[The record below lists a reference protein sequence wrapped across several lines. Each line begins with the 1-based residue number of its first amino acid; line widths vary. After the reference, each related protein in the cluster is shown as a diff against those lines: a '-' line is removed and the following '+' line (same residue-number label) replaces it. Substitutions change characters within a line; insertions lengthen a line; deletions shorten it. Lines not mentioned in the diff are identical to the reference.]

1 MRLPRAGVGRTD
13 LVNVMKV
20 GNGRIRRMVLALVAG
35 TVAAGSI
42 AGTPS
47 LAQTV
52 GDDTPQATPA
62 AGLNIPS
69 NLQIFGHLDPNIRKP
84 TAIVNDTV
92 ITGTDVDQRV
102 NLIIAANQLSGL
114 SDADRDRLRLQIL
127 RGLIDETLQI
137 QHARTAD
144 VTITPDEINQSYA
157 RVAANFQRTVPQ
169 MQQYLRSIGSSDATL
184 RRQIEAEL
192 AWSRFLRRRIQ
203 PFVNVSDEE
212 VQGVIQQLQARRGS
226 EEYHLKE
233 IYLSADPAR
242 APQVQQQ
249 AAQMIQQM
257 QAGTHP
263 FEYFAQFSEATT
275 RSTGGDLGWINTAQL
290 STLPTELAQSATTMQ
305 VGQIAG
311 PIAVGG
317 GFSIL
322 YLADKRRVLEAD
334 PRDARLTLKQLT
346 VHFPAGA
353 THDQAAA
360 EVARFGTALH
370 TLQGCG
376 DVPRVAGLLNA
387 EIVENAQITVRD
399 LPPALQTI
407 MLQLQIGQS
416 TPPFGSPSEGVRAL
430 VLCGR
435 DDPQAGSLP
444 SSSQLQNQMEETRV
458 NLRAQ
463 NLLRDLRRDAVIEYR

>member
-1 MRLPRAGVGRTD
+1 M
-13 LVNVMKV
+13 
-20 GNGRIRRMVLALVAG
+20 ALVAG
-35 TVAAGSI
+35 MMLAGSI
-42 AGTPS
+42 IGTPAI
-47 LAQTV
+47 AQTV
-52 GDDTPQATPA
+52 GDDAGQPVPA
-62 AGLNIPS
+62 GGLNIPA
-69 NLQIFGHLDPNIRKP
+69 NLQIFGRVDPNIRKP

-102 NLIIAANQLSGL
+102 ALIVAANQLTSL
-114 SDADRDRLRLQIL
+114 SDQDRDRLRLQIL

-137 QHARTAD
+137 QHAHTAD
-144 VTITPDEINQSYA
+144 ITVTPDEINQSYA

-192 AWSRFLRRRIQ
+192 AWSRYLRRRVQ

-212 VQGVIQQLQARRGS
+212 VQGVIHQLEARRGS
-226 EEYHLKE
+226 QEFHLKE
-233 IYLSADPAR
+233 IFLSADPAR
-242 APQVQQQ
+242 AVQVQQQ

-257 QAGTHP
+257 QAGQHP
-263 FEYFAQFSEATT
+263 FDYFAQFSEAST
-275 RSTGGDLGWINTAQL
+275 RSTGGDLGWLSQAQL
-290 STLPTELAQSATTMQ
+290 GTLPAELSQAATTMQ

-311 PIAVGG
+311 PIANSG
-317 GFSIL
+317 GFSVL

-334 PRDARLTLKQLT
+334 PRDSRLTLKQLT
-346 VHFPAGA
+346 VHFPAG
-353 THDQAAA
+353 TTREQAAA

-370 TLQGCG
+370 ALQGCG
-376 DVPRVAGLLNA
+376 DVSRVAGQLGA
-387 EIVENAQITVRD
+387 EVVENAQITVRD

-416 TPPFGSPSEGVRAL
+416 TPPFGSPTEGVRAL

-444 SSSQLQNQMEETRV
+444 SSDQVRNQTEESRV

>member
-1 MRLPRAGVGRTD
+1 
-13 LVNVMKV
+13 MKV
-20 GNGRIRRMVLALVAG
+20 ANGRFRRSVLALVASTILASG
-35 TVAAGSI
+35 L

-52 GDDTPQATPA
+52 GDDNPDAVAA

-69 NLQIFGHLDPNIRKP
+69 NLQIFGRVDPNIRKP

-102 NLIIAANQLSGL
+102 ALIAAANQLTNQSEE
-114 SDADRDRLRLQIL
+114 DRNRLRLQIL

-157 RVAANFQRTVPQ
+157 RVAANFHYTVPQ

-192 AWSRFLRRRIQ
+192 AWTRYLRRRVQ

-212 VQGVIQQLQARRGS
+212 VQGVISQLQARRGS
-226 EEYHLKE
+226 EEYHLRE

-242 APQVQQQ
+242 AAQVQQQ
-249 AAQMIQQM
+249 AAQMVQQM
-257 QAGTHP
+257 QGGQHP
-263 FEYFAQFSEATT
+263 FEYYAQFSEATT
-275 RSTGGDLGWINTAQL
+275 RSTGGDLGWINATQL
-290 STLPTELAQSATTMQ
+290 STLPPELAQAAQTMQ
-305 VGQIAG
+305 VGQMAG
-311 PIAVGG
+311 PIPINGG
-317 GFSIL
+317 YSIL

-346 VHFPAGA
+346 VHFPAGTSREQA
-353 THDQAAA
+353 TGQ
-360 EVARFGTALH
+360 VARFGTALQH
-370 TLQGCG
+370 LQGCG
-376 DVPRVAGLLNA
+376 DVARVAGELGA
-387 EIVENAQITVRD
+387 EVVDNAQITVRD

-416 TPPFGSPSEGVRAL
+416 TPPFGSPTEGVRAL

-444 SSSQLQNQMEETRV
+444 SSAALQNQMEESRV
-458 NLRAQ
+458 NLRAA